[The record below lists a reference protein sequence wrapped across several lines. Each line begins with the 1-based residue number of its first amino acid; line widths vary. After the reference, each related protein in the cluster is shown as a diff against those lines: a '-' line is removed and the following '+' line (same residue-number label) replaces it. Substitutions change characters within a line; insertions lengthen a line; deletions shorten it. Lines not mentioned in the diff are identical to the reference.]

1 MNPMHSQAYWIIAG
15 LFLLAGVVI
24 SAVGAWMGW

>member
-1 MNPMHSQAYWIIAG
+1 MNPMRDTYWIV
-15 LFLLAGVVI
+15 AGVVLAIGVII